1 MLSSKQGYLSF
12 LSVFLLLILTYLLR
26 YLNVLYGISFYL
38 VLITANLSIITITCR
53 RTIYRKPTY
62 NLISN
67 YVPLM
72 IIATLSLFF
81 FSGFFFGFGRSLYF
95 VEPFTVIMPFLLT
108 LTSLTAIEHVKS
120 IMIKNWNAMLVILI
134 SIIMSFITL
143 QPIQLVTNTGEIGIL
158 FMREFMMNLTTIMII
173 ILYGLL
179 PALYYRLGVD
189 LTWYYF
195 PVQPMIK
202 TYMSAIMLMI
212 GLMITL
218 IILDYTK
225 FTHNPVLTRKKDMG
239 LINKFKILSSLIILA
254 LIAAS
259 QLVGIHSFV
268 VLTGSMEPKIY
279 PGDVIIVG
287 KMNRY
292 KQGDIIAFSTRGTII
307 VHRIYGFEGNHVI
320 TKGDANKYVDPWKI
334 EQSKIL
340 GKALLIIPYLGYPL
354 ILLSG
359 LLGTYYMGLL
369 FLVSIILLLL
379 FISYYI
385 KLIRRWFIYEAS

>member
-1 MLSSKQGYLSF
+1 
-12 LSVFLLLILTYLLR
+12 
-26 YLNVLYGISFYL
+26 
-38 VLITANLSIITITCR
+38 
-53 RTIYRKPTY
+53 
-62 NLISN
+62 
-67 YVPLM
+67 M

-81 FSGFFFGFGRSLYF
+81 FSGFFFGFGKSLYF

-120 IMIKNWNAMLVILI
+120 IMIKKWNVVLVILI

-143 QPIQLVTNTGEIGIL
+143 QPIQLVTNSGETGIL
-158 FMREFMMNLTTIMII
+158 FMREFMMNLTTSMII

-239 LINKFKILSSLIILA
+239 LINKFKVLSSLIILA

-292 KQGDIIAFSTRGTII
+292 EQGDIIAFSTRGTII